1 MNPSLTKSRAEQV
14 YDAIYEDEGA
24 RVCRDISDAACTH
37 VPHNFFL
44 NAASIALG
52 KTADAVANA
61 KTTLPWLLSTV
72 GAPGWIILML
82 VPIRESGSMLPQ
94 LAIGGWVRRAPVRKW
109 FYVAGAIVQAFAMLG
124 LCLSF
129 VLLQGTAAGLGVL
142 IGVIVFSLARGFC
155 SVAAKDVTGKTVPK
169 TRRGRVNGLSSS
181 IAGLGTLLAVG
192 LLYQM
197 DAGFSAYVGLIA
209 AAALLW
215 FGAAFFYA
223 RIDEEPG
230 ASEGGVNGLAVA
242 LVGLS
247 LLRDDI
253 PFRRFVI
260 ARALLIGTSLAA
272 PLVVMMAQQRSNADL
287 LFFLL
292 AQGCAAL
299 LSGHIWGKFADQSS
313 RLVLLS
319 AGMAAGSLG
328 LMIYLTDMYSVDLT
342 RTQWFLPVCFFV
354 LMVLHDGVRAGRK
367 TYLVDLGGADKR
379 TDYVAVSNT
388 VIGAILLGTGAL
400 AALVQSFGTVTAILF
415 FSLLAF
421 VAAPFIYALPEVQIE
436 GVNDATDRRPS

>member
-1 MNPSLTKSRAEQV
+1 MNSSILKSRAEQV
-14 YDAIYEDEGA
+14 YDAIYEEEDA

-44 NAASIALG
+44 NAAAVALG

-61 KTTLPWLLSTV
+61 KTTLPWLLSAV
-72 GAPGWIILML
+72 GAPGWTIMML

-94 LAIGGWVRRAPVRKW
+94 LAIGSWVRQAPLRKW
-109 FYVAGAIVQAFAMLG
+109 FYVAGAIVQAFALLG

-129 VLLQGTAAGLGVL
+129 VLLQGTAAGFGVL
-142 IGVIVFSLARGFC
+142 IGVIFFSLARGFC

-181 IAGLGTLLAVG
+181 IAGAGTLLAVW
-192 LLYQM
+192 LLYQLN
-197 DAGFSAYVGLIA
+197 AGFIAYVGLIA
-209 AAALLW
+209 LAALLW
-215 FGAAFFYA
+215 FGAAFLYA
-223 RIDEEPG
+223 QIDEEPG
-230 ASEGGVNGLAVA
+230 VSEGGVNGLAAA
-242 LVGLS
+242 LAGLS

-253 PFRRFVI
+253 PFRRFVV
-260 ARALLIGTSLAA
+260 ARALLIGTSLTA
-272 PLVVMMAQQRSNADL
+272 PLIVMMAQQRSDADL

-292 AQGCAAL
+292 AQGFAAL

-313 RLVLLS
+313 RLVLFS
-319 AGMAAGSLG
+319 AGVAAGFLG
-328 LMIYLTDMYSVDLT
+328 LMISLTDIYSAGLT

-354 LMVLHDGVRAGRK
+354 LMLLHDGVRAGRK

-388 VIGAILLGTGAL
+388 LIGAILLGAGAL
-400 AALVQSFGTVTAILF
+400 AALVESFGTITAILF

-436 GVNDATDRRPS
+436 GVINATDGRPS